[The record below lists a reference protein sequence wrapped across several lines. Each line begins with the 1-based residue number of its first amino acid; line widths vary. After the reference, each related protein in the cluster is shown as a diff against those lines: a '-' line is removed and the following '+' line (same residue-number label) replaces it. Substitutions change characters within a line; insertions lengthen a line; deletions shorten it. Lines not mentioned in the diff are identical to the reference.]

1 MFAKVHPAEDV
12 KSGNT
17 GSCHDLVRYLE
28 KETGEGQRFFSHTEQ
43 DISPERV
50 IMDIDGNKKALGA
63 NDAKFFMLSL
73 NPSQSEQMHLIG
85 RKVDDFKELTPQEK
99 KEVFQKLEA
108 FTRSAM
114 DEYALNFGRDNI
126 RGGQDLMYYARVETE
141 RSYHPEDEEV
151 KQGIARIG
159 EPKPGLNLHVHVIV
173 SRKSLD
179 GKVKLSPG
187 AKSAGNTWELEG
199 RGTVKRGFSHEG
211 WKVRVQECFNR
222 KFDYQA
228 KEGETYV
235 RPQVSAEIG
244 KITNPELKRILQDEQ
259 FTAANQIVAAMREQ
273 GYTHQV
279 RKGVHS
285 FSREGEVFQ
294 VEHRL
299 LKAFEQPLS
308 DGKYSI
314 NSLVYWVTYV
324 HNVVYSFYR
333 SMIYCYI
340 NSTQRC
346 AGSIVIDIIPTNG
359 ADKRKFF
366 PFAPYFP
373 VTNVIKR
380 YFYPYFPAII
390 GIKGYSFPYF
400 PYLSG
405 IMKIKTAL
413 YSLFSRLDWHKTV
426 VFPCL
431 GEIYEGIRSLSWEI
445 PVT

>member
-179 GKVKLSPG
+179 RKVK
-187 AKSAGNTWELEG
+187 
-199 RGTVKRGFSHEG
+199 R
-211 WKVRVQECFNR
+211 
-222 KFDYQA
+222 
-228 KEGETYV
+228 
-235 RPQVSAEIG
+235 
-244 KITNPELKRILQDEQ
+244 
-259 FTAANQIVAAMREQ
+259 
-273 GYTHQV
+273 
-279 RKGVHS
+279 
-285 FSREGEVFQ
+285 
-294 VEHRL
+294 
-299 LKAFEQPLS
+299 
-308 DGKYSI
+308 KYSI

>member
-126 RGGQDLMYYARVETE
+126 R
-141 RSYHPEDEEV
+141 
-151 KQGIARIG
+151 
-159 EPKPGLNLHVHVIV
+159 
-173 SRKSLD
+173 
-179 GKVKLSPG
+179 
-187 AKSAGNTWELEG
+187 
-199 RGTVKRGFSHEG
+199 
-211 WKVRVQECFNR
+211 
-222 KFDYQA
+222 
-228 KEGETYV
+228 
-235 RPQVSAEIG
+235 
-244 KITNPELKRILQDEQ
+244 
-259 FTAANQIVAAMREQ
+259 
-273 GYTHQV
+273 
-279 RKGVHS
+279 
-285 FSREGEVFQ
+285 
-294 VEHRL
+294 
-299 LKAFEQPLS
+299 
-308 DGKYSI
+308 GKYSI